1 MAQPHL
7 FREQSDQGL
16 VWGLGRGS
24 PQGLL
29 WLLTSKTQTQASRA
43 LYILLNTFKYFK
55 YLGRR
60 EWLNH

>member
-1 MAQPHL
+1 M
-7 FREQSDQGL
+7 
-16 VWGLGRGS
+16 
-24 PQGLL
+24 

-60 EWLNH
+60 EWLNHAFKST